1 MRTMRFGNT
10 FAVGATRT
18 RPLREAAHEARRGA
32 QVAGLVGLAARGVLY
47 LVLSVLALNLVFG
60 KRRGNDVD
68 ARGAMEEL
76 ARHDL
81 GSVLLVILAIGFAG
95 FALWYAYEALT
106 GHNTS
111 HEGPDR
117 IADGGRGVG
126 YGLLCVLAISF
137 LVSANRGGD
146 TDRTQQT
153 WTAKVLEWPGG
164 RLLVGAVGLVAL
176 GIGVYLVR
184 RAVSGGR
191 QDSRAVLEA
200 APHETRAVHVLGA
213 LGNVARGAVIVLIG
227 IFIIVAA
234 LEHDAGETAGLDGS
248 LKRLLDEPYGDLLVV
263 LVAIGLAAFAVYSIG
278 RAVVNR
284 KHAANAY

>member
-1 MRTMRFGNT
+1 MRFGNT

-117 IADGGRGVG
+117 IADGARGVA
-126 YGLLCVLAISF
+126 YGLLCVLAIVGGARRS
-137 LVSANRGGD
+137 LADERTASAISRS
-146 TDRTQQT
+146 QT
-153 WTAKVLEWPGG
+153 ERVL
-164 RLLVGAVGLVAL
+164 AV
-176 GIGVYLVR
+176 
-184 RAVSGGR
+184 
-191 QDSRAVLEA
+191 
-200 APHETRAVHVLGA
+200 
-213 LGNVARGAVIVLIG
+213 RGA
-227 IFIIVAA
+227 ARPA
-234 LEHDAGETAGLDGS
+234 PPPRDPERDETA
-248 LKRLLDEPYGDLLVV
+248 R
-263 LVAIGLAAFAVYSIG
+263 
-278 RAVVNR
+278 
-284 KHAANAY
+284 